1 MLVIAMVDSKY
12 SEDSKVQKID
22 ADIGNFKTDLQNAE
36 AELATLDERLDA
48 EIESY
53 RKVAKS
59 RMDNYES
66 MRTQLRDAERI
77 WKDADKNYR
86 NAKNQKNK
94 TRSTLRKKVE
104 TLRRRIRN
112 AEIAKEKRFR
122 ELNKDEK
129 KLAAKSKD

>member
-1 MLVIAMVDSKY
+1 MGDSKY
-12 SEDSKVQKID
+12 LDDTKVQKID
-22 ADIGNFKTDLQNAE
+22 ADIGNFKTDLQNTE
-36 AELATLDERLDA
+36 AELASLDERLDA

-66 MRTQLRDAERI
+66 MRTQLRNAERI
-77 WKDADKNYR
+77 WKEADKKYR
-86 NAKNQKNK
+86 DAKNQKNK
-94 TRSTLRKKVE
+94 TRSTLKKKVE

-112 AEIAKEKRFR
+112 AEITKEKRYR

-129 KLAAKSKD
+129 KLAAKPES

>member
-1 MLVIAMVDSKY
+1 MPVIAMVDSNNL
-12 SEDSKVQKID
+12 EDTKVQRID

-36 AELATLDERLDA
+36 AELATLDQRLDA
-48 EIESY
+48 EIESH

-59 RMDNYES
+59 RMDNYETI
-66 MRTQLRDAERI
+66 RTQLRDAERI
-77 WKDADKNYR
+77 WKEADKKYR
-86 NAKNQKNK
+86 DAKNQKNK

-122 ELNKDEK
+122 ELDKDK
-129 KLAAKSKD
+129 K